1 MSNNKLSVEDV
12 LNRIKDLNNAREL
25 VSKKTN
31 EIEVHTKDLNAIET
45 IKGIESDDYKVKRE
59 VLDLTKKELE
69 DAEKEVER
77 LSFKRSELK
86 TVYDETAKKF
96 EQELRNEQEREFHV
110 EVGPRPNPENPE
122 DIDEDGNLRPLTKE
136 EQNAGRKAYR
146 KLVDYLYNN
155 VNWTAKTAPGLMVL
169 VRNMDENKFWTRD
182 NEFDNVIKLRSS
194 NVLVLWRS
202 VLEDMTGTGYH
213 SARAFLECWA
223 NCGKSIS
230 ETVREIQKLH
240 ENVRIMG
247 TQLNTIEEEYFRSE
261 NDITEETKITTQEE
275 VAPEV

>member
-1 MSNNKLSVEDV
+1 MGAKLGGASGRLHNQHYSHRHHLPGFPEALHV
-12 LNRIKDLNNAREL
+12 LGHELRLRRQVIAPQQQNERHLPYILKNQMEEQKRI

-146 KLVDYLYNN
+146 KLVDYLDNN

-169 VRNMDENKFWTRD
+169 VRNMAE
-182 NEFDNVIKLRSS
+182 RS
-194 NVLVLWRS
+194 
-202 VLEDMTGTGYH
+202 
-213 SARAFLECWA
+213 
-223 NCGKSIS
+223 
-230 ETVREIQKLH
+230 
-240 ENVRIMG
+240 
-247 TQLNTIEEEYFRSE
+247 
-261 NDITEETKITTQEE
+261 
-275 VAPEV
+275 